1 MRSYGTVVPAV
12 DIGPPIRRTDIGR
25 ERGERLQSLR
35 HLQELLGPRGHT
47 LPFCGDDVVAVCA
60 SEQGDC
66 TEERNGRG
74 PGTAWEAS
82 LPAPEAEG
90 Q

>member
-1 MRSYGTVVPAV
+1 VLAL
-12 DIGPPIRRTDIGR
+12 DIGPPIRRTDIGL
-25 ERGERLQSLR
+25 ERAERLQSLR
-35 HLQELLGPRGHT
+35 HLQGLLGPRVHT
-47 LPFCGDDVVAVCA
+47 LPFRGDDVVAVCA

-74 PGTAWEAS
+74 PVTACESS
-82 LPAPEAEG
+82 LAAPEAEG